1 MNIRERGRI
10 CYEAKICMKCHDPE
24 YVYKPD
30 DEFHESVCKQTS
42 YTCRNGNC
50 NFHMWVCVR
59 HKDDNKEALEK
70 FKNKY
75 EKDHKLSFGL
85 YVYIGSLHGH
95 INVGQAVNRRKKN
108 VSRSP
113 RGPDKAT
120 DKPRLNVNDEYI
132 KILKQMESSIENKDK
147 SGKSFSKKTS
157 RKFNQP

>member
-70 FKNKY
+70 FKNK
-75 EKDHKLSFGL
+75 
-85 YVYIGSLHGH
+85 
-95 INVGQAVNRRKKN
+95 
-108 VSRSP
+108 
-113 RGPDKAT
+113 
-120 DKPRLNVNDEYI
+120 
-132 KILKQMESSIENKDK
+132 
-147 SGKSFSKKTS
+147 
-157 RKFNQP
+157 